1 MQFTSILL
9 LGIFHSTALIASNAT
24 ILHNWLG
31 YPGHINPDQIATEP
45 VHLDNK
51 SAFLQLL
58 QKNNKVTVTVFVQ
71 DLPETE
77 FGWNL
82 ELKNAGSISAIYL
95 NETQFYPKLGENGW
109 KYAININLALPNNL
123 IQPQNRITVHLTGS
137 PAIPLLTNPYY
148 YFSNESKIQANAYK
162 PSLKFPVET
171 MMAGIAAFLTIIF
184 LVIFIKSHKEV
195 YWLHISGVF
204 SVFFFY
210 MLLQTTFAQYLTD
223 YSFLYLK
230 LKWGALAWFA
240 LLTHTFINKF
250 FNVRMK
256 LTEITLLVACVPWTL
271 SLLVLP
277 DSIFYHML
285 MPMVPFSLILI
296 ALLGKRLKAQLHAKR
311 LGAKRLSVG
320 YVVLLLSLMHDF
332 FLPLEPLRLHPYGVL
347 VFAGN
352 ILMILVDIYLSQTTR
367 VSELN
372 KTLHQQKLAFAR
384 FLPSHFLE
392 SLNKNSITELKLG
405 DQKERDM
412 TIMFV
417 DIRDFTK
424 LSEGMTPEENFNFL
438 NSYLKRMVPII
449 QAHGGFIDK
458 FIGDAIMALFPDK
471 PEKAIDAAL
480 DMSDKLKE
488 YNNHRNSMKYK
499 PIEIGIGIHTGKI
512 ILGTIGQEDRMDT
525 TVISDVV
532 NLCQRIESLTKDYR
546 TPILISE
553 QMLISID
560 DPSSYPMRIIDRV
573 KVKGKEKTVSIFEV
587 FNADDPIRIESRSIF
602 EHGVY
607 LYLKNNFEAARL
619 KFLEVLKLDPLDTA
633 AAIYLKRANESL
645 TFSWNLESQQGI
657 EKDPAQNELSK
668 SAG

>member
-1 MQFTSILL
+1 MKFLSALILSVV
-9 LGIFHSTALIASNAT
+9 HSVALIAAEGDT
-24 ILHNWLG
+24 THNWLA
-31 YPGHINPDQIATEP
+31 YPGHINTYQTAIEP
-45 VHLDNK
+45 VALDNRA
-51 SAFLQLL
+51 AFLKLL
-58 QKNNKVTVTVFVQ
+58 RENNKVTITTFVEE
-71 DLPETE
+71 LPKSQY
-77 FGWNL
+77 GWNF

-95 NETQFYPKLGENGW
+95 NETQFYPKPGNVGW
-109 KYAININLALPNNL
+109 KYAIDLNLALPNNL
-123 IQPQNRITVHLTGS
+123 VQTQNRITVHLTGS
-137 PAIPLLTNPYY
+137 PALPSLTNPYY
-148 YFSNESKIQANAYK
+148 YFSNHSRIQANEFK
-162 PSLKFPVET
+162 PSLEFPVET

-184 LVIFIKSHKEV
+184 LVIFIKSLKEI

-204 SVFFFY
+204 LVFFFY
-210 MLLQTTFAQYLTD
+210 MLLQTTFVQYLTD
-223 YSFLYLK
+223 YCFLYLK
-230 LKWGALAWFA
+230 LKWGSLAWFA
-240 LLTHTFINKF
+240 LLTHVFINKF
-250 FNVRMK
+250 FNVKMK
-256 LTEITLLVACVPWTL
+256 LPEILLLASCIPWTL

-277 DSIFYHML
+277 DHIFYYML
-285 MPMVPFSLILI
+285 TPMVPFSVALIT
-296 ALLGKRLKAQLHAKR
+296 LLGQRLKAQLQAKR

-320 YVVLLLSLMHDF
+320 YLVLLISLLHDF

-372 KTLHQQKLAFAR
+372 KTLHQQKLAFSR

-392 SLNKNSITELKLG
+392 SLNKSSITELKLG

-480 DMSDKLKE
+480 DMSDKLRE
-488 YNNHRNSMKYK
+488 YNNHRNSMNYK
-499 PIEIGIGIHTGKI
+499 SIEIGIGIHTGKI

-525 TVISDVV
+525 TVISDTV

-573 KVKGKEKTVSIFEV
+573 KVKGKEKSVSIFEV
-587 FNADDPIRIESRSIF
+587 FNADDPTRIESRSIF

-607 LYLKNNFEAARL
+607 LFLKSNYEAARL

-633 AAIYLKRANESL
+633 AAIYLKRSNESL
-645 TFSWNLESQQGI
+645 TFSWDI
-657 EKDPAQNELSK
+657 ENTLVKGEDSCNELSK